1 MQYVEPMCF
10 CSTHRDTVAVNG
22 PFEVILHCEGER
34 ARKREGE
41 KERGREGEREKDR
54 LKSTFK

>member
-34 ARKREGE
+34 TRER
-41 KERGREGEREKDR
+41 ERGRERERKAQA
-54 LKSTFK
+54 SSVC